1 MVFFSKIHWCVVI
14 VCLPFLML
22 SFYSFLILLH
32 MRLTQLLSLL
42 YISCFWEF
50 LSKKYLRQSS
60 IFGTNK
66 YKIRKLT
73 ALLLYQLLKLT
84 QLQCLYFSVF
94 LIHRYLKF
102 RFVSNTF
109 WDKNSQKQPLC

>member
-50 LSKKYLRQSS
+50 LSKKYLRQIS

-66 YKIRKLT
+66 YKIRKLM

-84 QLQCLYFSVF
+84 TKVPLLFQIFIYSLVPNIEICLKYFM
-94 LIHRYLKF
+94 
-102 RFVSNTF
+102 
-109 WDKNSQKQPLC
+109 DKNSQKQPL